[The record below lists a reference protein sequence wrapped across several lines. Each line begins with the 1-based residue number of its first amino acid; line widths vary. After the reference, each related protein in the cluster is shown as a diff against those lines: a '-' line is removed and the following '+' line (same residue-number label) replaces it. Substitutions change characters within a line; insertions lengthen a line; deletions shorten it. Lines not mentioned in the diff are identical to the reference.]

1 MRGVA
6 ARLECR
12 GPRPWDEAR
21 EWLRAFGR
29 TGSPHPDTALD
40 SPPAFAG
47 FSFTG
52 RPAVDWGLP
61 AGVVLIPALEWRRGP
76 DGSGSAT
83 TWRMAEPEGAETAAA
98 GLGVGLGGSRPAGH
112 GADSTPAQWEDAV
125 QRALSEIRTGA
136 VEKVVLARS
145 RAIGLARPVDAAAA
159 FAALRDA
166 HPACY
171 RFLYWD
177 EGGALFLG
185 ASPERLVS
193 LRHGVVRA
201 DAVAGTAAVGA
212 AEDAGKL
219 RLLDQAK
226 DRREQEVVLRAIL
239 AAIGSIC
246 SDVTAPDT
254 PSLQELRHLVHL
266 RTEVVGTAPAG
277 THVLDLVARLH
288 PTPAVAGT
296 PLEAA
301 LRLIE
306 SLEPRPRGWYAG
318 PIGWVDAAGDGDF
331 AVGIRSALVQGNQA
345 LLCAGAGIVEG
356 SIASREWEECTAK
369 MRFVEDAIRR
379 G

>member
-6 ARLECR
+6 ARLECH
-12 GPRPWDEAR
+12 GPEPWDEAR
-21 EWLRAFGR
+21 EWLRGFGR
-29 TGSPHPDTALD
+29 TARTLQGDASEA
-40 SPPAFAG
+40 PPAFAG

-52 RPAVDWGLP
+52 RTAPDWGLP
-61 AGVVLIPALEWRRGP
+61 AGVVLIPSLEWRRGA
-76 DGSGSAT
+76 DGRGSAT
-83 TWRMAEPEGAETAAA
+83 TWRLVEADDAERRAISVPRSTEAGSDATLEQWDGA
-98 GLGVGLGGSRPAGH
+98 VR
-112 GADSTPAQWEDAV
+112 
-125 QRALSEIRTGA
+125 RALHEIRSGA

-145 RAIGLARPVDAAAA
+145 RAVDLARPVDPAAA
-159 FAALRDA
+159 FAALREA

-193 LRHGVVRA
+193 LRRGVVRA
-201 DAVAGTAAVGA
+201 DAVAGTAAVDA
-212 AEDAGKL
+212 AGEYEAP

-226 DRREQEVVLRAIL
+226 DRREQELVRRGVLE
-239 AAIGSIC
+239 AIGSIC
-246 SDVTAPDT
+246 SDVSAPDT

-266 RTEVVGTAPAG
+266 RTEVVGTAPTG

-296 PLEAA
+296 PRDAA

-306 SLEPRPRGWYAG
+306 ALEPRPRGWYAG

-331 AVGIRSALVQGNQA
+331 AVGIRSALLRGSQA
-345 LLCAGAGIVEG
+345 LLYAGAGIVEG
-356 SIASREWEECTAK
+356 SVATREWEECTAK

>member
-21 EWLRAFGR
+21 EWLRGFGR
-29 TGSPHPDTALD
+29 PARTLQGDATDP
-40 SPPAFAG
+40 PPAFAG

-52 RPAVDWGLP
+52 RPAPAWGLP
-61 AGVVLIPALEWRRGP
+61 AGVVLVPALEWRRGA
-76 DGSGSAT
+76 DGRGFTT
-83 TWRMAEPEGAETAAA
+83 TWRLAESDERDAVEARVSPRSSAA
-98 GLGVGLGGSRPAGH
+98 GPDAPSE
-112 GADSTPAQWEDAV
+112 QWDHAV
-125 QRALSEIRTGA
+125 QEVLREIRSGS

-145 RAIGLARPVDAAAA
+145 RAVALARPVDPAAA
-159 FAALRDA
+159 FAALREA

-193 LRHGVVRA
+193 LRGGVVRA
-201 DAVAGTAAVGA
+201 DAVAGTAAIDGA
-212 AEDAGKL
+212 GGNAP
-219 RLLDQAK
+219 RLLDQPK
-226 DRREQEVVLRAIL
+226 DRREQELVRRAVLE
-239 AAIGSIC
+239 AIGAVC
-246 SDVTAPDT
+246 SDVSAPDT

-266 RTEVVGTAPAG
+266 RTEVVGTAPTG

-296 PLEAA
+296 PLDVA

-306 SLEPRPRGWYAG
+306 SLEPR
-318 PIGWVDAAGDGDF
+318 
-331 AVGIRSALVQGNQA
+331 
-345 LLCAGAGIVEG
+345 
-356 SIASREWEECTAK
+356 
-369 MRFVEDAIRR
+369 
-379 G
+379 

>member
-1 MRGVA
+1 M
-6 ARLECR
+6 
-12 GPRPWDEAR
+12 
-21 EWLRAFGR
+21 
-29 TGSPHPDTALD
+29 
-40 SPPAFAG
+40 
-47 FSFTG
+47 
-52 RPAVDWGLP
+52 
-61 AGVVLIPALEWRRGP
+61 
-76 DGSGSAT
+76 
-83 TWRMAEPEGAETAAA
+83 
-98 GLGVGLGGSRPAGH
+98 
-112 GADSTPAQWEDAV
+112 
-125 QRALSEIRTGA
+125 
-136 VEKVVLARS
+136 LARS
-145 RAIGLARPVDAAAA
+145 RAIGLRACGRRGRVRGPAT
-159 FAALRDA
+159 
-166 HPACY
+166 PTACY
-171 RFLYWD
+171 LLYWD

-185 ASPERLVS
+185 AAERLVS

-201 DAVAGTAAVGA
+201 DAVAGTAAV
-212 AEDAGKL
+212 DAVGDTGKL

-254 PSLQELRHLVHL
+254 PSLQELRHRVHL
-266 RTEVVGTAPAG
+266 RTEVVGTAPVG

-331 AVGIRSALVQGNQA
+331 AVGIRSALVEGNQA
-345 LLCAGAGIVEG
+345 LLYAGAGIVEG

>member
-21 EWLRAFGR
+21 EWLRGFGR
-29 TGSPHPDTALD
+29 TASSHPDPASD

-61 AGVVLIPALEWRRGP
+61 AGVVLIPALEWRRGA
-76 DGSGSAT
+76 DGRGSAT
-83 TWRMAEPEGAETAAA
+83 TWRLAEPDGAVTPGA
-98 GLGVGLGGSRPAGH
+98 GPGSRPAGH
-112 GADSTPAQWEDAV
+112 GADSTPDQWEDAV
-125 QRALSEIRTGA
+125 QRALTEIRAGA

-145 RAIGLARPVDAAAA
+145 RAIDLARRVDPAAA

-193 LRHGVVRA
+193 LRQGVVRA
-201 DAVAGTAAVGA
+201 DAVAGTATVGA
-212 AEDAGKL
+212 AEGAGKL

-296 PLEAA
+296 PLDAA

-306 SLEPRPRGWYAG
+306 SLEPRQRGWYAG

-345 LLCAGAGIVEG
+345 LLYAGAGIVEG